1 MVKPAAILDW
11 RSRGVLGSRHL
22 PKKAGKKSGSKT
34 AVCQSDLHRFVA
46 NLEFYRRVRS
56 KNTLRD
62 LLSEKR
68 GMVNIHIPSTGA
80 RTFLKDQEGGDGWRV
95 TSRSLLT
102 IRQPGSVPRLGD
114 R

>member
-1 MVKPAAILDW
+1 MQVARNPGLRLRPEI
-11 RSRGVLGSRHL
+11 
-22 PKKAGKKSGSKT
+22 AGEKSGSKT